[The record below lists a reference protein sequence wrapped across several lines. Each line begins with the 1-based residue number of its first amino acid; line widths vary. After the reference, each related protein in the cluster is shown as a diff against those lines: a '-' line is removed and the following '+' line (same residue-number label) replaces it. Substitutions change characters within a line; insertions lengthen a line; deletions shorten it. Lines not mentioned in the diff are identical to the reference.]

1 MKVGASVKDI
11 THPELM
17 RDNPS
22 VHDPLF
28 AKAIVYDD
36 GDSIVAIICVDV
48 MSLYFHEDS
57 LGTDGPEQYQRQ
69 FGIDHTFLN
78 CTHTH
83 SDGRG
88 SWTEAWRKNARRLI
102 DEAVEDAY
110 TNRVSVTLHAGR
122 APSYIGSN
130 RYGKPFTQVSVPWV
144 NTLEARN
151 EDGQPIA
158 VLFEYAAH
166 PVITIE
172 VPEISADYPGYA
184 VLRITEELGDDVIP
198 MFALGCAGN
207 CNGDPVGFSITSGW
221 HEKAEEAGRKLG
233 DAVLTAMSDSEPLT
247 EGKFAFRT
255 NSVMLPLRLP
265 GQAEWEWK
273 VKRAKTEY
281 ADDEWALKN
290 LMDVKELM
298 DRGEPPM
305 LEFQLNALMLGS
317 EWMLVTMAAEMFSEY
332 EVWLNAYAPFQ
343 HTMAWGYTNGRI
355 GYIPSDLAL
364 AGSIKYPRLAA
375 LRGLEGGV
383 SAALNEVR
391 STTHEVNLPFA
402 VGTQEILQNGIASLW
417 KERPSNAIQSGM

>member
-1 MKVGASVKDI
+1 MKVGASTRDI

-17 RDNPS
+17 RDNPA

-36 GDSIVAIICVDV
+36 GDATVAIICVDV
-48 MSLYFHEDS
+48 MSLYFHEGS
-57 LGTDGPEQYQRQ
+57 LGTDGPDEYREQ
-69 FGIDHTFLN
+69 FGVDHTFIN

-83 SDGRG
+83 SDARG
-88 SWTEAWRKNARRLI
+88 NWTEAWRKIARRLI
-102 DEAVEDAY
+102 DEAVEEAY

-122 APSYIGSN
+122 APSHIGSN
-130 RYGKPFTQVSVPWV
+130 RYGEPFTQVSVPWV

-158 VLFEYAAH
+158 ILFEYAAH

-172 VPEISADYPGYA
+172 VPEISADYPAYA
-184 VLRITEELGDDVIP
+184 VHRITEELGDNVVP
-198 MFALGCAGN
+198 TFALGCAGN

-233 DAVLTAMSDSEPLT
+233 DAVLTATRDSETLT
-247 EGKFAFRT
+247 ADKFTFRT
-255 NSVMLPLRLP
+255 KSVMLPLRVP
-265 GQAEWEWK
+265 RQAEWECK
-273 VKRAKTEY
+273 VERAKTEY

-290 LMDVKELM
+290 LMIVKEIM
-298 DRGEPPM
+298 ERGEQPM

-317 EWMLVTMAAEMFSEY
+317 EWLLVTMAAEMFSEY
-332 EVWLNAYAPFQ
+332 EIWLNAYAPFQ

-364 AGSIKYPRLAA
+364 AGSIKYPHLAA
-375 LRGLEGGV
+375 KRGLEGGV

-391 STTHEVNLPFA
+391 STTHDVNLPFA

-417 KERPSNAIQSGM
+417 EECLADTIGS

>member
-1 MKVGASVKDI
+1 MKVGASVRDI
-11 THPELM
+11 THPEIM

-22 VHDPLF
+22 VHDSLF
-28 AKAIVYDD
+28 ARAIVYDD
-36 GDSIVAIICVDV
+36 GDTTVAIICVDV
-48 MSLYFHEDS
+48 MSLYFHDGS
-57 LGTDGPEQYQRQ
+57 LGADGPEKYKEQ

-83 SDGRG
+83 SDRRG

-102 DEAVEDAY
+102 DEAVEVAY
-110 TNRVSVTLHAGR
+110 ANRVSVSLHAGR

-130 RYGKPFTQVSVPWV
+130 RYGKPFTQESVPWV

-158 VLFEYAAH
+158 ILFEYAAH

-172 VPEISADYPGYA
+172 VPEISADYPAYA
-184 VLRITEELGDDVIP
+184 VRRIIEELGDNMVP

-207 CNGDPVGFSITSGW
+207 CNGDPVGFSIPSGW

-233 DAVLTAMSDSEPLT
+233 DAVLTAARDSKVLAAD
-247 EGKFAFRT
+247 KFTLRT
-255 NSVMLPLRLP
+255 KSVLLPLRVP
-265 GQAEWEWK
+265 GHPEWEWK
-273 VKRAKTEY
+273 VERAKREY

-290 LMDVKELM
+290 LMIVKEIM
-298 DRGEPPM
+298 ERGEQPM

-317 EWMLVTMAAEMFSEY
+317 EWLLVTMAAEMFSEY
-332 EVWLNAYAPFQ
+332 EVWLNAFAPFE

-364 AGSIKYPRLAA
+364 AGSIKFPRLAA
-375 LRGLEGGV
+375 KRGLEGGV

-417 KERPSNAIQSGM
+417 EECPAGAIET

>member
-1 MKVGASVKDI
+1 MKVGASVRDI

-17 RDNPS
+17 RDDPTI
-22 VHDPLF
+22 HDPLF

-36 GDSIVAIICVDV
+36 GDTIVAIICLDV
-48 MSLYFHEDS
+48 MSLYFHEGS
-57 LGTDGPEQYQRQ
+57 LGTDCPEKYREH

-83 SDGRG
+83 SDARG
-88 SWTEAWRKNARRLI
+88 NWTEAWRKNARRLI
-102 DEAVEDAY
+102 DEAVGEAY
-110 TNRVSVTLHAGR
+110 TSRASVTLHAGR

-144 NTLEARN
+144 NSLEARD

-158 VLFEYAAH
+158 ILFEYAAH

-172 VPEISADYPGYA
+172 VPEISADYPAYA
-184 VLRITEELGDDVIP
+184 CRRITEELGDDVVP

-233 DAVLTAMSDSEPLT
+233 DAVLNAIHDSELLT
-247 EGKFAFRT
+247 ADRFTLRNK
-255 NSVMLPLRLP
+255 SVMLPLRVP
-265 GQAEWEWK
+265 EKAEWDWK
-273 VKRAKTEY
+273 VERAKTEY

-290 LMDVKELM
+290 LMVVKEIM
-298 DRGEPPM
+298 VRGEQPM
-305 LEFQLNALMLGS
+305 MEFQLNSLMLGS
-317 EWMLVTMAAEMFSEY
+317 EWLLVTMAAEMFSEY
-332 EVWLNAYAPFQ
+332 EVWLNAFAPFK

-364 AGSIKYPRLAA
+364 AGSIKFPRLAA
-375 LRGLEGGV
+375 KRGLEGGV

-391 STTHEVNLPFA
+391 STSHEVNLPFA

-417 KERPSNAIQSGM
+417 EESALDVINS

>member
-1 MKVGASVKDI
+1 MKVGASVRDI

-17 RDNPS
+17 RDNPA

-28 AKAIVYDD
+28 AKVIVYDD
-36 GDSIVAIICVDV
+36 GATIVAIICVDV
-48 MSLYFHEDS
+48 MSLYFHEGS
-57 LGTDGPEQYQRQ
+57 LGTDGPEKYRKR
-69 FGIDHTFLN
+69 FGIDHTFIN

-83 SDGRG
+83 SDARG
-88 SWTEAWRKNARRLI
+88 SWTEAWRKSARRLI
-102 DEAVEDAY
+102 DEAVEEAY
-110 TNRVSVTLHAGR
+110 ANRVSVTLHAGR

-158 VLFEYAAH
+158 ILFEYAAH

-172 VPEISADYPGYA
+172 VPEISADYPAYA
-184 VLRITEELGDDVIP
+184 VHRITEELGDDVVP

-233 DAVLTAMSDSEPLT
+233 NAVLTATRDSETLT
-247 EGKFAFRT
+247 ADKFTFRT
-255 NSVMLPLRLP
+255 KSVMLPLRVP
-265 GQAEWEWK
+265 RQAEWEWK
-273 VKRAKTEY
+273 IERAKTEY

-290 LMDVKELM
+290 LMIVKEIM
-298 DRGEPPM
+298 ERGEQPM

-317 EWMLVTMAAEMFSEY
+317 EWLLITMAAEMFSEY

-364 AGSIKYPRLAA
+364 AGSIKFPRLAA
-375 LRGLEGGV
+375 KRGLEGGV

-391 STTHEVNLPFA
+391 STTHQVNLPFA
-402 VGTQEILQNGIASLW
+402 IGTQEILQNRITSLW
-417 KERPSNAIQSGM
+417 EECPGNTIQSGV